1 MERGLKPP
9 LSPHEEVALRRI
21 ALGISNPKH
30 LSARDVNHLIRLG
43 LVDEN
48 ERRLK
53 LSDLGRE
60 RYQGLPNA
68 TAMSRIK
75 DDAADVLRRHILH
88 ARDC

>member
-1 MERGLKPP
+1 MERGLKAP
-9 LSPHEEVALRRI
+9 LSPHEEVALWRI
-21 ALGISNPKH
+21 TLGISHPKH

-48 ERRLK
+48 EGRLK

-68 TAMSRIK
+68 TAMSKIK
-75 DDAADVLRRHILH
+75 DEAADVLRRHILYS
-88 ARDC
+88 RDC

>member
-1 MERGLKPP
+1 MAASAGKDGPAIKDRHAPAAAAKLLP
-9 LSPHEEVALRRI
+9 
-21 ALGISNPKH
+21 
-30 LSARDVNHLIRLG
+30 ARDVAYFVRLR

-48 ERRLK
+48 EGRLK

-68 TAMSRIK
+68 TALSKIK
-75 DDAADVLRRHILH
+75 DEAADVLRRHILH